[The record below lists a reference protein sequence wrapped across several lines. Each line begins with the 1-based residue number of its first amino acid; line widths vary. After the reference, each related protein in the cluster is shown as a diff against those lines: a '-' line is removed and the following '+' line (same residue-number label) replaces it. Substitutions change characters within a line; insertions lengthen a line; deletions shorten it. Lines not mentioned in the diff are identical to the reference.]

1 MRPDVLLV
9 VRRLGG
15 EIGYD
20 TSGAGFILCEQQLAA
35 LLIARQVIGN
45 LKESALPYLLEQLRL
60 AKLSFDLFGAL
71 SPTEAKKELPGTQ
84 QEDSGPGEEQNSIG
98 AKPAGNRNVSQAELE
113 STLFKYDG
121 TFEDHLEIFIQ
132 LGYVV
137 LFSSAFPMAAFCA
150 FLNNLIEIRSDA
162 FKLCFIFQRPFGQRV
177 SSIGT
182 WQNAMEVM
190 GLIAVLVNCALIGL
204 SGQVHRMFPEM
215 STTQTI
221 LLIVALEKIGEDFP
235 QRRCG
240 ENLAQYSMATGSF
253 VERGSFFNYRRCG
266 ENLAQYSMATGSF
279 VERERNKKK
288 EIEKKRNNTDGDR
301 KDWSLRGEKKGRFE
315 DTPPQQWCSRVVG
328 HIMLTLR
335 FIISCAIPD
344 LPEWVA
350 TEMAKVEFSRR
361 EAHRRLSSTTTSPPP
376 EQTPQAGGMVIG
388 RFVVSPASEERRLSE
403 EGHQSEP
410 EVTMSVDNSPNTER
424 TPPAPER
431 VTPLTPTPPHE
442 EHITISSKDINP
454 IPPFCGTNLVKA
466 ANKKSPREW
475 LGPEGE
481 ALGYHLTIGPHG
493 VDWVRRFGMDSTRK
507 ASEPEVGTG
516 SGDDLPTRRSTD
528 CIVTPK
534 DLASSSD
541 SDLLRSAP
549 PWATAHTKAKFR
561 FSPEKAEKEG
571 SLSDSSQTMS
581 SQEGDEAAAKSKS
594 DELAA
599 KKTRVKQS
607 LMKRARSVA
616 IFSLKL
622 KERRARDA
630 QAKEVENKAKEK
642 WMQPQNVGGE
652 LSCIPI
658 EKLISVDDVAMDLQ
672 RRKTNPS
679 SNL

>member
-1 MRPDVLLV
+1 
-9 VRRLGG
+9 
-15 EIGYD
+15 
-20 TSGAGFILCEQQLAA
+20 
-35 LLIARQVIGN
+35 
-45 LKESALPYLLEQLRL
+45 
-60 AKLSFDLFGAL
+60 
-71 SPTEAKKELPGTQ
+71 
-84 QEDSGPGEEQNSIG
+84 
-98 AKPAGNRNVSQAELE
+98 
-113 STLFKYDG
+113 
-121 TFEDHLEIFIQ
+121 
-132 LGYVV
+132 
-137 LFSSAFPMAAFCA
+137 
-150 FLNNLIEIRSDA
+150 
-162 FKLCFIFQRPFGQRV
+162 
-177 SSIGT
+177 
-182 WQNAMEVM
+182 
-190 GLIAVLVNCALIGL
+190 
-204 SGQVHRMFPEM
+204 
-215 STTQTI
+215 
-221 LLIVALEKIGEDFP
+221 
-235 QRRCG
+235 
-240 ENLAQYSMATGSF
+240 
-253 VERGSFFNYRRCG
+253 
-266 ENLAQYSMATGSF
+266 
-279 VERERNKKK
+279 
-288 EIEKKRNNTDGDR
+288 
-301 KDWSLRGEKKGRFE
+301 
-315 DTPPQQWCSRVVG
+315 
-328 HIMLTLR
+328 
-335 FIISCAIPD
+335 
-344 LPEWVA
+344 
-350 TEMAKVEFSRR
+350 MAKVEFSRR

-410 EVTMSVDNSPNTER
+410 EVTDTVDNSPNTERTPPAPERVTPLTPTPPHEEHITISSKDINPIPPFCGTNLVKAANKKSPREWLGPEGEALGYHLTIGPHGFYLIFTVLNRFVVSPASEERRLSEEGHQSEPEVTDTVDNSPNTER

-516 SGDDLPTRRSTD
+516 SGEDLPTRRSTD

-549 PWATAHTKAKFR
+549 PWATTHTKAKFR

-630 QAKEVENKAKEK
+630 QAKEAENKAKEK